1 MGCIFFLN
9 SNLNDMKRI
18 IFLDIDGVL
27 NVYPQGRDKYG
38 STFHTHFE
46 DNLHELIEKTGAEI
60 VISSTW
66 RYSGLKVMQNMWRDR
81 GLAGKVIDI
90 TCRVPE
96 GVRGDE
102 IEDWLQNNQVDSY
115 VIIDDDDDMLPE
127 QMPFFVKTSENH
139 DHIDKVDFGYGLT
152 KECTAKAI
160 SILTAS
166 SFS

>member
-1 MGCIFFLN
+1 MKSVKENLFLFNIAPNEQGLGHPPYLKTIGRGRLTLASVTGSPFFLN

-90 TCRVPE
+90 TCRVP
-96 GVRGDE
+96 
-102 IEDWLQNNQVDSY
+102 
-115 VIIDDDDDMLPE
+115 
-127 QMPFFVKTSENH
+127 
-139 DHIDKVDFGYGLT
+139 
-152 KECTAKAI
+152 
-160 SILTAS
+160 
-166 SFS
+166 